1 MISKQFATWCKMNR
15 DSRQVCCFRWLVTGL
30 ILLLLAA
37 CGKETPPPPPP
48 EPPTS
53 VSLEIET
60 AGDINPNPLGRPS
73 PLALRIYQLKSPA
86 GFGKAGFMDLYEQ
99 DEAVLGR
106 DLIKKEEIILK
117 VNEKQTIA
125 VEPEDDL
132 GVLGLMAV
140 FRNYEQSQWK
150 ATAAIVR
157 HQPNRINVH
166 ISGTTITVKGSEGPP

>member
-1 MISKQFATWCKMNR
+1 MNR
-15 DSRQVCCFRWLVTGL
+15 NSREVWCFRWLVTGL
-30 ILLLLAA
+30 VLLLLAA
-37 CGKETPPPPPP
+37 CGKEAPPPPPP

-60 AGDINPNPLGRPS
+60 AGDINPNPMGRPS

-117 VNEKQTIA
+117 VKEKQTLSLA
-125 VEPEDDL
+125 VEDDTS
-132 GVLGLMAV
+132 VLGLLAV
-140 FRNYEQSQWK
+140 FRDYEQGQWK
-150 ATAAIVR
+150 ATAVIIP
-157 HQPNRINVH
+157 HQPNLISVH
-166 ISGTTITVKGSEGPP
+166 ISGTTLTVQ